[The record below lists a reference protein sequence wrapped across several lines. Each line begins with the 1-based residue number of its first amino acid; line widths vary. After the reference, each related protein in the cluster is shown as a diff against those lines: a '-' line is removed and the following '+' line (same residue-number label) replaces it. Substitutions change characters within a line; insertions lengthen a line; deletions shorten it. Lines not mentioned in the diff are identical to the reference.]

1 MSDELDLLQ
10 GVHSFEYKT
19 RFLTRAI
26 SVADL
31 SLRRSHPRSGRGLM
45 RNNQLLELTILA
57 IKVMI
62 LITEILLIR

>member
-1 MSDELDLLQ
+1 
-10 GVHSFEYKT
+10 
-19 RFLTRAI
+19 
-26 SVADL
+26 
-31 SLRRSHPRSGRGLM
+31 M